1 MVQLP
6 YILTLH
12 KLFGLVLHPAC
23 LEELEGRWVLEG
35 LEVPW
40 LLSNLEALE
49 VVGSRVGLRGWRQ
62 LESWGWRRLEE
73 SSPE

>member
-6 YILTLH
+6 YILTIH
-12 KLFGLVLHPAC
+12 KLNGLVLHPAC

-49 VVGSRVGLRGWRQ
+49 VCWISRW
-62 LESWGWRRLEE
+62 LEE
-73 SSPE
+73 LELEAIG